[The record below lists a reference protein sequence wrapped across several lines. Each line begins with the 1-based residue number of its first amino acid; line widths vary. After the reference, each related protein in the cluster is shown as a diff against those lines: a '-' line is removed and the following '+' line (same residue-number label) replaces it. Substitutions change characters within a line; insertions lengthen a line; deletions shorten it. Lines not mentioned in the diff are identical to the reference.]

1 MFLMT
6 AMDKLDEQKKTNE
19 TEFGSVLVFLPGIR
33 EIEDVGKLLEEKQN
47 NSERRW
53 VLVLSISKKIYW
65 KSNRFK
71 HYSLS
76 R

>member
-47 NSERRW
+47 NSERR
-53 VLVLSISKKIYW
+53 
-65 KSNRFK
+65 
-71 HYSLS
+71 
-76 R
+76 